1 MAEGVPMNDVPNA
14 HPSLEHLSA
23 FSLGKLEDDASA
35 TVAAHLATCA
45 ACCRSLE
52 TVRDDAFVARL
63 RSSVGQVSN
72 LPPSRQVEN
81 LPHVSGHEAPTQVDD
96 FSSSSPGGDLPPEL
110 AHHPRYRILQ
120 VLGAGGMGTVYK
132 AEHRLR
138 DRPVALKVLRG
149 EWTRDAGAIERFH
162 REVRAAARLAHPN
175 IVHAY
180 DADQAGDTHFLVM
193 EFVEGQSLDRVV
205 AAEG

>member
-81 LPHVSGHEAPTQVDD
+81 LPHVLRSSVGQVSNLPPSRQVENLPHVSGH
-96 FSSSSPGGDLPPEL
+96 
-110 AHHPRYRILQ
+110 
-120 VLGAGGMGTVYK
+120 
-132 AEHRLR
+132 
-138 DRPVALKVLRG
+138 
-149 EWTRDAGAIERFH
+149 
-162 REVRAAARLAHPN
+162 
-175 IVHAY
+175 
-180 DADQAGDTHFLVM
+180 
-193 EFVEGQSLDRVV
+193 
-205 AAEG
+205 